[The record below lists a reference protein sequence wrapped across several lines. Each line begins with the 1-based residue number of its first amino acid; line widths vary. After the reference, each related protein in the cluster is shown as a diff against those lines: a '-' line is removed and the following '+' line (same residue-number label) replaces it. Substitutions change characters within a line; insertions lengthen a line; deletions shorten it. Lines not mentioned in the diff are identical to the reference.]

1 MTTLTRPGGFARQ
14 RIDTA
19 VHAVA
24 NEETRAACR
33 ASWSSTQQHCG
44 PGGQIRTGR
53 EWNARVNACTVTDGH
68 DYKETRHGHADMTTA
83 PPSCGPDST
92 CRECS
97 EQRTPRR
104 MPPETYS
111 HRHSGRVLWT
121 VHCPDRRRR
130 TGTFSGDDIQA
141 KSAATVTASYCCR
154 RSPPNS
160 RRRLRPRRLR
170 DPRRGRSI
178 LPLATLGCL
187 P

>member
-121 VHCPDRRRR
+121 VHCPDRGTATGDQRLPWPPDLRSSQADPCPVTDPR
-130 TGTFSGDDIQA
+130 TGTRSSEGSRF
-141 KSAATVTASYCCR
+141 R
-154 RSPPNS
+154 RC
-160 RRRLRPRRLR
+160 
-170 DPRRGRSI
+170 
-178 LPLATLGCL
+178 GC
-187 P
+187 

>member
-104 MPPETYS
+104 MLPETYS

-121 VHCPDRRRR
+121 VHCPDRGTATGRIGTEPGVRR
-130 TGTFSGDDIQA
+130 TILCGHPLTGGVGRFPNLAGGPA
-141 KSAATVTASYCCR
+141 GPATRETLHCCR
-154 RSPPNS
+154 
-160 RRRLRPRRLR
+160 
-170 DPRRGRSI
+170 G
-178 LPLATLGCL
+178 A
-187 P
+187 

>member
-24 NEETRAACR
+24 NEETRAASR

-53 EWNARVNACTVTDGH
+53 EWNARVNAGTVTDGH
-68 DYKETRHGHADMTTA
+68 DYKEPRHGHADMTTA

-97 EQRTPRR
+97 EQRTPAACLPKHTHIGIAVVFCGPSTVPIAERPADVYGDLSIR
-104 MPPETYS
+104 AAN
-111 HRHSGRVLWT
+111 HRKGSCFG
-121 VHCPDRRRR
+121 PDRP
-130 TGTFSGDDIQA
+130 GQ
-141 KSAATVTASYCCR
+141 
-154 RSPPNS
+154 RSPPT
-160 RRRLRPRRLR
+160 
-170 DPRRGRSI
+170 RGGAPSQ
-178 LPLATLGCL
+178 
-187 P
+187 